1 MDQRIQIGSKH
12 NYKHFKTIKI
22 MIKIEQPILSRVVGN
37 TFAPNGQ
44 ELLSKLKTGDQ
55 ILWEREPGNKFD
67 KNAIQLFNSSKN
79 KIGYIPKDLAKDLA
93 EMIDNGKIKAMEIKV
108 NQITGSEEK
117 NLGCNVIIVC
127 YDKTD
132 LL

>member
-1 MDQRIQIGSKH
+1 
-12 NYKHFKTIKI
+12 
-22 MIKIEQPILSRVVGN
+22 MIKIEQPILSKVVGN

-44 ELLSKLKTGDQ
+44 ELLSQLKAGDQ
-55 ILWEREPGNKFD
+55 LLWEREPQNKFD
-67 KNAIQLFNSSKN
+67 KNAIKLFNNAKM
-79 KIGYIPKDLAKDLA
+79 KIGYIPKDLAKDLS
-93 EMIDNGKIKAMEIKV
+93 EVLDNGKVKAMEIKV
-108 NQITGSEEK
+108 NQITGNEEK

>member
-1 MDQRIQIGSKH
+1 
-12 NYKHFKTIKI
+12 
-22 MIKIEQPILSRVVGN
+22 MIKLQQPILSKVVGN

-44 ELLSKLKTGDQ
+44 ELLSKLKSGDQ
-55 ILWEREPGNKFD
+55 LLWEREPQNKFD
-67 KNAIQLFNSSKN
+67 KNAIRLCNSDKK

-93 EMIDNGKIKAMEIKV
+93 EMIDNGKIKAMKVKV